1 MEALPDYY
9 GLLGVAPGA
18 PLEEIRGAYRRLAR
32 QHHPD
37 TSGDPASATEMRR
50 INEAWETLR
59 DPGRRAAYDRA
70 RPRVAAPR
78 RPAATGRKPR
88 ERAPAPRPA
97 PQPAR
102 ERPEPAKPA
111 GSRAAVFTGDP
122 SFDWYAAVGV
132 GADASRDAVR
142 AALGRMAAELEG
154 ARISATEYARRR
166 QVLKDAWAV
175 LGDAEMRAA
184 YDSARQA
191 RRSATPPGS
200 NGAGEDGAPIPAGYR
215 VGPVTVAGVRIDAG
229 ADCSGADLRGVDLR
243 GLDLAGIRLA
253 GARLQGAELEGA
265 SLRRADLRGADF
277 SGASLRWADLSHADC
292 GDGVF
297 RQADLSR
304 ASLAGT
310 KFTRCDLSGANLAGA
325 VGPGID
331 LEFAD
336 LRRADFSGAK
346 VTPALIARGRLEGTV
361 FPDGSVRG
369 G

>member
-37 TSGDPASATEMRR
+37 TSGDPGSAAEMRR

-59 DPGRRAAYDRA
+59 DPGRRAAYDRV
-70 RPRVAAPR
+70 RPRVATPR

-88 ERAPAPRPA
+88 ERAPARRPA
-97 PQPAR
+97 PEPAR
-102 ERPEPAKPA
+102 ERPESAKPA
-111 GSRAAVFTGDP
+111 GSGGTTFTGDP
-122 SFDWYAAVGV
+122 SFDWYGAVGV
-132 GADASRDAVR
+132 GADASREAVR
-142 AALGRMAAELEG
+142 AALARMAAELEG
-154 ARISATEYARRR
+154 AGISATEYARRR

-175 LGDAEMRAA
+175 LGNAEMRAA
-184 YDSARQA
+184 YDRAREA
-191 RRSATPPGS
+191 HRRAPRPNS
-200 NGAGEDGAPIPAGYR
+200 NAAGEEGTPMPAGYR
-215 VGPVTVAGVRIDAG
+215 MGPVTVGGVRVDLG
-229 ADCSGADLRGVDLR
+229 ADCAGADLRGADLR

-253 GARLQGAELEGA
+253 GARLQGADLEGA
-265 SLRRADLRGADF
+265 SLRRADLRDADF
-277 SGASLRWADLSHADC
+277 SGASLRWADLSYADC

-336 LRRADFSGAK
+336 LGRADFSGAK
-346 VTPALIARGRLEGTV
+346 VTPALIARGRLGGTV

-369 G
+369 E

>member
-1 MEALPDYY
+1 METLPDYY

-37 TSGDPASATEMRR
+37 TSGDPASAAEMRR

-59 DPGRRAAYDRA
+59 DPERRAAYDRL

-97 PQPAR
+97 PEPAR

-111 GSRAAVFTGDP
+111 GSRNAVFTGDP

-132 GADASRDAVR
+132 RADASREAVR
-142 AALGRMAAELEG
+142 AALGRMAAGLEG
-154 ARISATEYARRR
+154 AQVSATEYARRR
-166 QVLKDAWAV
+166 QVIKEAWTI
-175 LGDAEMRAA
+175 LGDGEMRAA
-184 YDSARQA
+184 YDRAREA
-191 RRSATPPGS
+191 RRGAPPPASDKANDEGT
-200 NGAGEDGAPIPAGYR
+200 PIPAGYR
-215 VGPVTVAGVRIDAG
+215 VGPVTVGGVRVDAG
-229 ADCSGADLRGVDLR
+229 ADCSGADLRGADLR

-253 GARLQGAELEGA
+253 GARLQGADLEAA

-277 SGASLRWADLSHADC
+277 SGASLHWADLSHADC

-297 RQADLSR
+297 RQANLAR

-310 KFTRCDLSGANLAGA
+310 KFTRCDLSGANLAGV

-336 LRRADFSGAK
+336 LGRADFSGAK
-346 VTPALIARGRLEGTV
+346 ITPALIARGRLGGTV

-369 G
+369 E